1 MTPKDALIAYCDAF
15 ARRDADAIVSL
26 FAEDAVF
33 DIPFQDRRLE
43 GRDVIMREMATS
55 IRGLK
60 NITVELGHV
69 IEGENDAYAEG
80 VFLSEMIGAP
90 AKVDGTPM
98 RTDFRFVAVVEM
110 RDGLVTRLSEYFDTK
125 PIKPLERHRVYTSNR
140 RSPYWDGVERAGVSE
155 FMTYNNTYFP
165 MIYHRAPVEEYAAL
179 AERVTMWDVGCERQ
193 TQFKGPDALRFA
205 NYLATRKLT
214 DMKVGACRYTHVC
227 DPEGRIMS
235 DPVVLRPFEDT
246 VWFSHGN
253 TDLTLWARGIAL
265 GSDWDVEVS
274 EPDVAPIQIQG
285 PLSLPMLRPIVEP
298 DLSDLKFYRCRR
310 AKVAGID
317 AIVSQTGWSGGAGYE
332 IFPLSSERGMEL
344 WDALLEAGK
353 PYDLMVTGPN
363 ISRAVERGVT
373 DTCYLANSGMNPFE
387 AGEGRLVELDKADFI
402 GREALA
408 RVHREGAKRQTVGL
422 LFRDAMPRIEW
433 NWPLA
438 DARGRPGEVRWAIHS
453 FALGHDI
460 GIALVDKDVAVGET
474 VTVSHP
480 RGTSE
485 AEVTTI
491 PFVDRDG

>member
-1 MTPKDALIAYCDAF
+1 MTPKDALNAYCEAF
-15 ARRDADAIVSL
+15 ARREPEAIAPL

-43 GRDVIMREMATS
+43 GRDLIMREMATS

-69 IEGENDAYAEG
+69 IEGDNDAYAEG

-90 AKVDGTPM
+90 AKVDGTPV

-110 RDGLVTRLSEYFDTK
+110 KDGLIARLSEYFDTK
-125 PIKPLERHRVYTSNR
+125 PLKPLERARVYTSNR
-140 RSPYWDGVERAGVSE
+140 RSPYWEGVERAGVSE

-165 MIYHRAPVEEYAAL
+165 MIYHHAPVEEYAAL
-179 AERVTMWDVGCERQ
+179 IERVTMWDVGCERQ
-193 TQFKGPDALRFA
+193 TQFKGPDALAFA
-205 NYLATRKLT
+205 NYLATRNLA
-214 DMKVGACRYTHVC
+214 DMSVGACRYTHIC
-227 DPEGRIMS
+227 DPAGRIMS

-265 GSDWDVEVS
+265 DSTWDVEVC

-285 PLSLPMLRPIVEP
+285 PRSLDMLRCLVEP
-298 DLSDLKFYRCRR
+298 AIDDLKFYRCRP

-332 IFPLSSERGMEL
+332 IFPLSSVHAMDL
-344 WDALLEAGK
+344 WDALLDAGR

-363 ISRAVERGVT
+363 INRAVERGVT
-373 DTCYLANSGMNPFE
+373 DTCYLSNSGMNPYE
-387 AGEGRLVELDKADFI
+387 AGEGRLVHLDKGDFI
-402 GREALA
+402 GRDALA
-408 RVHREGAKRQTVGL
+408 QIHREGPARQTVGL
-422 LFRDAMPRIEW
+422 LFDDTLPRLEW
-433 NWPLA
+433 NWPLR
-438 DARGRPGEVRWAIHS
+438 DARDRPGEVRWATHS
-453 FALGHDI
+453 FALGRDI
-460 GIALVDKDVAVGET
+460 AIALVDKDVAVGET
-474 VTVSHP
+474 VTVDHP
-480 RGTSE
+480 LGTVQ

-491 PFVDRDG
+491 PFVDR